1 MSPNRSNGSKWVQK
15 STNVPEQVQTG
26 LNESKQFLMGQ
37 KSPNGFKCVLTDLNL
52 NIGLSDYIGLSN
64 LIRLIDFHHIFFFN
78 IDIIE

>member
-37 KSPNGFKCVLTDLNL
+37 KKSKWVQMCPNRSFGVKRVQMGPNGFILNWFK
-52 NIGLSDYIGLSN
+52 GV
-64 LIRLIDFHHIFFFN
+64 
-78 IDIIE
+78 

>member
-37 KSPNGFKCVLTDLNL
+37 KSPNGFKCVLTGPLGSKEFKWVQMVL
-52 NIGLSDYIGLSN
+52 Y
-64 LIRLIDFHHIFFFN
+64 
-78 IDIIE
+78 